1 LAVVFGKLIFK
12 FRQLPAK
19 RKALLVAGIAL
30 LSVPAFFFL
39 LFIMT
44 LSGSFGKLPDHESL
58 ALVRNPIASEIYSAD
73 SVLIGKYFIQER
85 SNARYD
91 DIPKH
96 LVHALLATEDV
107 RFLDHS
113 GIDYRSLGRVIFK
126 GFILQS
132 EAAGGGST
140 LTQQLAK
147 NLYPRR
153 KYRLFSLPINKMREM
168 IVARRLERIFS
179 KEDILLL
186 YLNTVPFGENTYGI
200 ESAAQRFFSV
210 PVKRLTAEQAA
221 VLVGMLKASH
231 YYNPRL
237 FPERA
242 KGRRDVVLSQMHK
255 YEMIEADEY
264 ERLRKTR
271 MVLKYKKTTHHSGL
285 APYFREHLRSE
296 LLEWCDNYNEEHE
309 EQVNLYTSGLKIYT
323 TIDSRLQSFAESSV
337 ATQMKLIQDK
347 FESTGDGKRQLA
359 GNPAI
364 IDEALK
370 QSPHYKALVDAGVP
384 TDSID
389 IILRQP
395 VPMSVFTW
403 EGEKEMR
410 MSPRDSVAYFL
421 QFLNTGLLAMD
432 PHTGAVLTWVGG
444 IDHQF
449 FQFDHVKPTTRRQVG
464 STFKPI
470 VYAAA
475 VEAGVRPCGYIS
487 AERTVYD
494 NRDSWSPENTED
506 ASYDFKYSMPGA
518 LAHSVNTVSVKIL
531 EKAGIK
537 GTVTLAR
544 KMGITSDL
552 DPVPA
557 LALGTPSLSML
568 EMVNAYSCFANGG
581 LRTTPYYIV
590 SVAAADGT
598 VLEKF
603 APSAPQRALSE
614 ETASSMLFML
624 KRVVDEGTGA
634 GIRSRFGLTNDLAG
648 KTGTTQSNTDG
659 WFIGVLPGM
668 VVGAWVGADNPAIH
682 FKSTALG
689 QGSRTALPIV
699 GSFLAAANR
708 DPSLDTLMRQTFP
721 AIPYAIRSRLDCE
734 MFKPDNNLFRR
745 LSGRKEKKKKFGEE
759 KKGLLKKLFRRDE

>member
-1 LAVVFGKLIFK
+1 LAVVFRKLIFK

-19 RKALLVAGIAL
+19 HKAWIAAAIAL
-30 LSVPAFFFL
+30 TFIPVLFFL
-39 LFIMT
+39 LFMMT
-44 LSGSFGKLPDHESL
+44 LAGLFGKLPDHSSL

-85 SNARYD
+85 SNARFA
-91 DIPKH
+91 DIPPH
-96 LVHALLATEDV
+96 LVKALLATEDV
-107 RFLDHS
+107 RFFKHG
-113 GIDYRSLGRVIFK
+113 GIDYRSLGRVMFK

-153 KYRLFSLPINKMREM
+153 HYRLLALPINKIREM

-186 YLNTVPFGENTYGI
+186 YLNTVPFGDNTYGI
-200 ESAAQRFFSV
+200 ESASQRFFSV
-210 PVKRLTAEQAA
+210 PVKRLTADQAA
-221 VLVGMLKASH
+221 VLVGMLKATH
-231 YYNPRL
+231 YYDPRL

-242 KGRRDVVLSQMHK
+242 KGRRDVVLSQMRK
-255 YEMIEADEY
+255 YDMIEEG
-264 ERLRKTR
+264 EFRKLRNTK
-271 MVLKYKKTTHHSGL
+271 MVLNYKKTSHHSGL

-296 LLEWCDNYNEEHE
+296 LLQWCDKYNEEHE
-309 EQVNLYTSGLKIYT
+309 DQINLYTSGLKIYT
-323 TIDSRLQSFAESSV
+323 TIDSRLQSYAESSV
-337 ATQMKLIQDK
+337 ASQMKLIQK
-347 FESTGDGKRQLA
+347 QFESTGDGKRQVA
-359 GNPAI
+359 SHPSI
-364 IDEALK
+364 VDEALK
-370 QSPHYKALVDAGVP
+370 QSPHYRELVEAGVP
-384 TDSID
+384 DDSID

-421 QFLNTGLLAMD
+421 QFLNAGLLAMD

-444 IDHQF
+444 IDHEF
-449 FQFDHVKPTTRRQVG
+449 FQFDHLKPTTRRQVG

-475 VEAGVRPCGYIS
+475 VEAGVRPCGFIS
-487 AERTVYD
+487 AERTVYN
-494 NRDSWSPENTED
+494 NRDGWSPENVEEAD
-506 ASYDFKYSMPGA
+506 YDLKYSMPGA

-537 GTVTLAR
+537 GTVQLAR
-544 KMGITSDL
+544 KMGITSPL
-552 DPVPA
+552 DPVPS
-557 LALGTPSLSML
+557 LALGTASLSML

-581 LRTTPYYIV
+581 QRTTPYYIV
-590 SVAAADGT
+590 SVASSDGT
-598 VLEKF
+598 VLERF
-603 APSAPQRALSE
+603 HRNPAERALSA
-614 ETASSMLFML
+614 ETATSMLFML

-634 GIRSRFGLTNDLAG
+634 GIRSRFRLTNDLAG

-659 WFIGVLPGM
+659 WFIAILPGM

-682 FKSTALG
+682 FRSTALG
-689 QGSRTALPIV
+689 QGSRTALPLV
-699 GSFLAAANR
+699 GTFLAAANR
-708 DPSLDTLMRQTFP
+708 DRTLDTLMRQTFP

-745 LSGRKEKKKKFGEE
+745 LSGRKEKKRNFGEE
-759 KKGLLKKLFRRDE
+759 KKGFLKKLFRRDE